1 MEEKKFFNFKSNE
14 EFDLNKE
21 YFNLFEKE
29 EFDPINPDEKKLK
42 DAEQIIQEIGA
53 KYLESTSIQEY
64 ESIFINLSEFL
75 VRFRTDSKEVK
86 EMTKDDRDKL
96 WAYGKE
102 LFTTY
107 QDKYRNLRFNF
118 ELSVKEW
125 NYVDHTLTK
134 KLPYNG
140 TELFNYWE
148 LYIHFIEPTRN
159 IVDNLSKQ
167 KIESFIPTCSIQDLV
182 LLSHLLMKHE
192 EKASTESF
200 HHFRNVLTEIAQM
213 TKLFNAYG
221 VILERVGNRY
231 TNWVN
236 SLNAMDNYNNDN
248 RVDDT
253 TE

>member
-42 DAEQIIQEIGA
+42 DAEEIIREVGA
-53 KYLESTSIQEY
+53 KYLESTSLQEY
-64 ESIFINLSEFL
+64 ENIFINLNEFL
-75 VRFRTDSKEVK
+75 IRFRTDSKEVK

-102 LFTTY
+102 LFTAY
-107 QDKYRNLRFNF
+107 QDKYRYLNFNF
-118 ELSVKEW
+118 ELSIKEW

-134 KLPYNG
+134 KLSYNG

-148 LYIHFIEPTRN
+148 LYTHFIEPTRTMVN
-159 IVDNLSKQ
+159 NLPKE
-167 KIESFIPTCSIQDLV
+167 IESFIPTCSIQDLV

-200 HHFRNVLTEIAQM
+200 HHFRNVLTEVAQM

-221 VILERVGNRY
+221 VILERIGNRY

-236 SLNAMDNYNNDN
+236 SINAMDNYNNDN
-248 RVDDT
+248 RVDVT
-253 TE
+253 TK